1 MTKTDKQENNGAGSV
16 FCRRC
21 KEFLH
26 EDESGYGFCR
36 RNYQPHRYSDLCEFE
51 TIKSKRK

>member
-1 MTKTDKQENNGAGSV
+1 MIKTDKQENNGAGSV

-51 TIKSKRK
+51 TIKSKRE